1 MKTPEWLMTLKYF
14 VTQRPGMVA
23 AILFGVFV
31 TAAFTSLISNENKF
45 SRACH
50 EICDGLPVL
59 ECGWDGAKVT
69 AICNKAAEKRE
80 GVLTP

>member
-14 VTQRPGMVA
+14 VTQHPGRVA

-31 TAAFTSLISNENKF
+31 TAVFTSLNSNDEKF
-45 SRACH
+45 NRACR
-50 EICDGLPVL
+50 EVCDGLPVL
-59 ECGWDGAKVT
+59 ECSWDGSKVT

-80 GVLTP
+80 GSLTP